1 MEGYI
6 NVFERRLDDL
16 IKIMINERYS
26 KGNGVLFLDFT
37 KQENMDVFY
46 VPIYD
51 KENDCLN
58 SVFPTEFLE
67 YYQDKYKNCPSS
79 LVYFHLF
86 DEKEKLHIELDL
98 DKKGGYTKSLIDKE
112 KSSNKQQKNN
122 DDSKTI

>member
-1 MEGYI
+1 MEGYV

-37 KQENMDVFY
+37 KHDNMDVFY

-51 KENDCLN
+51 KENECLN
-58 SVFPTEFLE
+58 SVFPAEFLE

-112 KSSNKQQKNN
+112 QIN
-122 DDSKTI
+122 DDTKTI